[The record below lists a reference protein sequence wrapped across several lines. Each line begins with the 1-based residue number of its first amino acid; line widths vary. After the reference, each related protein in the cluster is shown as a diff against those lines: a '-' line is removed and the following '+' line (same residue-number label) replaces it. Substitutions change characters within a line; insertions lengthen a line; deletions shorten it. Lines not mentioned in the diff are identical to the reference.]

1 MAFRVFIA
9 NFDPSEKLNFRMDNY
24 FLIPVSLKHVELVC
38 ENKDT
43 DNYLSCHWHEHVA
56 ES

>member
-24 FLIPVSLKHVELVC
+24 FLISVSLKHVELVC

-43 DNYLSCHWHEHVA
+43 ANDLFACRHEYYC
-56 ES
+56 